1 MKFPNIPLCRT
12 IAISN
17 FFGGR
22 LRVRDSECWLYK
34 KNELKNIYKIEKSQI
49 YKKKW
54 NFRIF
59 RYIEQSL
66 SRTFLAVAWELEI
79 ANVDCIRKMNWK
91 IYIRSKSH
99 KYIKKKRNFRIFRYV
114 EQSLSRTFLAVAW
127 ELEIA
132 NVDCIRKMNWK
143 IYIRSKSHKYIK
155 KNEISEYSAISN
167 NRYLELFWR
176 SPES

>member
-1 MKFPNIPLCRT
+1 MPERQVSRSNKDVAVSAGSSKKLKFPNIPLCRT
-12 IAISN
+12 IAMLN

-99 KYIKKKRNFRIFRYV
+99 KYIKK
-114 EQSLSRTFLAVAW
+114 
-127 ELEIA
+127 
-132 NVDCIRKMNWK
+132 
-143 IYIRSKSHKYIK
+143 
-155 KNEISEYSAISN
+155 NEISEYSAISN